1 MLNEKPRLEKKGIV
15 VLVVVDAAVVC
26 AGAVPPRPDR
36 VVGHGELL
44 HGVGVDRRRL
54 VHHDAARGLVKG
66 RIVLAGGQLG

>member
-1 MLNEKPRLEKKGIV
+1 M
-15 VLVVVDAAVVC
+15 VLVEVNAAAV
-26 AGAVPPRPDR
+26 AAARAVPPGPDR

>member
-1 MLNEKPRLEKKGIV
+1 M
-15 VLVVVDAAVVC
+15 VLVEVNAAAV
-26 AGAVPPRPDR
+26 AATRAVPPRPDR

-66 RIVLAGGQLG
+66 RIALAGGRELG